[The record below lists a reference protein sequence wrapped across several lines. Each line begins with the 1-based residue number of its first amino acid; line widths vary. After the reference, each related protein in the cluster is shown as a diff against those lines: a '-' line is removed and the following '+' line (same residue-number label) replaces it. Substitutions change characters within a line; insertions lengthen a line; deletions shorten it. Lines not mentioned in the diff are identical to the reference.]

1 MNSFQ
6 RHHNPQHCTTDHRA
20 PGTIY
25 QCVVVVAK
33 RWCPGKHT
41 ILLRIIIIS
50 ITTTSLLLLLLL
62 VLLLLLSSSSS
73 IIISITFETMNSVKK
88 EQHQQQR
95 GERSTKVSSTTVT
108 TNQTPN
114 SLLLLPSA
122 VVSSYFL
129 RFRTLLVVFMA
140 IIVAV
145 MMRQLHD
152 GRCDNRTVPL
162 SNVPCILLDWN
173 QENLLSIWNQ
183 MMYHFGHID
192 FIRHNQDWRIW
203 STAFYTAS
211 SDTYRATISSVIL
224 LVITMKY
231 LFQMIQYLLLR
242 IVFPHGTKIM
252 NTYIVPQ
259 LYTQCHYFLTQF
271 LLYHSQLTNE
281 QLLYELLFITASI
294 VFYFVCLPY
303 WKRLRPIL
311 RTKCRSYVT
320 SIQQVRSV
328 YYCTYEKSW
337 FFFIGFV
344 TMTVLIMNVVLLF
357 V

>member
-1 MNSFQ
+1 
-6 RHHNPQHCTTDHRA
+6 
-20 PGTIY
+20 
-25 QCVVVVAK
+25 
-33 RWCPGKHT
+33 
-41 ILLRIIIIS
+41 
-50 ITTTSLLLLLLL
+50 
-62 VLLLLLSSSSS
+62 
-73 IIISITFETMNSVKK
+73 MNSVKK
-88 EQHQQQR
+88 EQPQQHQQQR
-95 GERSTKVSSTTVT
+95 GGERNTKVSSTTVT
-108 TNQTPN
+108 TNQRPN

-122 VVSSYFL
+122 LISSYFL

-320 SIQQVRSV
+320 SIQQVRTVPYERSWDDFGLFRDDDGFDYKCRTYIRLNESV
-328 YYCTYEKSW
+328 VSGTHPY
-337 FFFIGFV
+337 
-344 TMTVLIMNVVLLF
+344 LPLVVSPCYHYGLVERGLC
-357 V
+357 VRS